1 MAAPR
6 LLPSDSTLAKWRA
19 EGLTM
24 KQMAQR
30 IKAETGV
37 DVSVSSIGAA
47 LSRAGLTNRV
57 RYDDHI
63 PWNPIKT
70 EHNKSYPLSML
81 RLLARRDGGMD
92 LSQDQDARLDAWLE
106 RMDSEDAVVLYRYDS
121 EDGFYYVKRKPSDKG
136 YIRPPKPPRKG

>member
-1 MAAPR
+1 
-6 LLPSDSTLAKWRA
+6 
-19 EGLTM
+19 M
-24 KQMAQR
+24 KQMAAR
-30 IKAETGV
+30 IKTETGI

-70 EHNKSYPLSML
+70 EHNKSYALSML

-92 LSQDQDARLDAWLE
+92 LTDDQEARLDAWLE
-106 RMDSEDAVVLYRYDS
+106 RMESEDAVVTYVYSS
-121 EDGFYYVKRKPSDKG
+121 EHGFHYVKRKPSDVG
-136 YIRPPKPPRKG
+136 FIRPPKPSRKS

>member
-30 IKAETGV
+30 IKKETGI

-81 RLLARRDGGMD
+81 RLLARRDNGMN
-92 LSQDQDARLDAWLE
+92 LTEDQDARLDAWLE
-106 RMDSEDAVVLYRYDS
+106 RMETEGAVVTYVYDS
-121 EDGFYYVKRKPSDKG
+121 EEGFYYVKRKSTDVG
-136 YIRPPKPPRKG
+136 HIRPPKPPRKS